1 MWHFK
6 ILTTLPF
13 WFDCHK
19 KSANCPG
26 LLLSFFFNKLET
38 WGQVLCSRWNSH
50 ENDKS
55 CLLHAASLLF
65 FFSPLNLSSDL
76 FGKHPSPTP
85 LKAEIASPC
94 YLLLVSLVWVRS
106 MPRRWLYAEIPAN
119 GWADTRWVPR
129 RHMCIPRGN
138 PTQDGITV
146 WGHRGGMLVSLT
158 GKTSEQNS
166 SNQTPSP

>member
-1 MWHFK
+1 MTVTRNLRTIQAYYYHSS
-6 ILTTLPF
+6 LTS
-13 WFDCHK
+13 WK
-19 KSANCPG
+19 RGAR
-26 LLLSFFFNKLET
+26 FFFQGE
-38 WGQVLCSRWNSH
+38 SH

-65 FFSPLNLSSDL
+65 FFFFPLNLSSKL

-94 YLLLVSLVWVRS
+94 YLLLVSFVRARARS
-106 MPRRWLYAEIPAN
+106 MPRRWLYAETPDN
-119 GWADTRWVPR
+119 GWADTHWVLR
-129 RHMCIPRGN
+129 RHKCIPHGN

-146 WGHRGGMLVSLT
+146 QGHRGGMLVSLT